1 MIQTVV
7 HFARSLAQL
16 HRMPAS
22 RRNLVTRLFAILGII
37 LVPGILLLLW
47 QPSAWALDIGPLLDT
62 CPQRDPAYFQIRSDF
77 EIRRN
82 GVPVQEILCSEP
94 ISQLPISQYTDE
106 LIVVQ
111 GLRAV
116 FYMDLGSTPLPW
128 APGMTLYDWMKSKSA
143 GINISDTA
151 GNSSCCEILDGE
163 LFVTLKAQDDSNRDF
178 DRGWRGISGYIDLYA
193 HELRHLDGFPHVSSC
208 GILDG
213 CDQTYDETNLS
224 PYGIQW
230 WLNAH
235 WLTGDLYVG
244 FSCLAPTDI
253 DEIADWHM
261 QTANNI
267 FRNRFGDNQPPLLMR
282 PPMPGGQCRSPAM
295 VTVAVDINPGDFPN
309 SINPRSN
316 GVIPVAI
323 LSTTSFDA
331 TTVDPLNVQFGPQG
345 AVLARGHGH
354 LEDVNGDGKLDLLLR
369 FKTRETGIR
378 CGQTSASLTG
388 ETFTKQ
394 TIQGSDSIVTVGCQQ
409 SR

>member
-116 FYMDLGSTPLPW
+116 FYTDLGSTPLPW

-143 GINISDTA
+143 GIGGVPSRVEKRTRSFRLGHRSMSARSGRRAPLTHGALPARATIVITSMRRYPPSGGMHASEHHAA
-151 GNSSCCEILDGE
+151 G
-163 LFVTLKAQDDSNRDF
+163 R
-178 DRGWRGISGYIDLYA
+178 RRW
-193 HELRHLDGFPHVSSC
+193 
-208 GILDG
+208 
-213 CDQTYDETNLS
+213 
-224 PYGIQW
+224 
-230 WLNAH
+230 
-235 WLTGDLYVG
+235 
-244 FSCLAPTDI
+244 
-253 DEIADWHM
+253 
-261 QTANNI
+261 
-267 FRNRFGDNQPPLLMR
+267 
-282 PPMPGGQCRSPAM
+282 
-295 VTVAVDINPGDFPN
+295 
-309 SINPRSN
+309 
-316 GVIPVAI
+316 
-323 LSTTSFDA
+323 
-331 TTVDPLNVQFGPQG
+331 
-345 AVLARGHGH
+345 
-354 LEDVNGDGKLDLLLR
+354 
-369 FKTRETGIR
+369 
-378 CGQTSASLTG
+378 
-388 ETFTKQ
+388 
-394 TIQGSDSIVTVGCQQ
+394 
-409 SR
+409 